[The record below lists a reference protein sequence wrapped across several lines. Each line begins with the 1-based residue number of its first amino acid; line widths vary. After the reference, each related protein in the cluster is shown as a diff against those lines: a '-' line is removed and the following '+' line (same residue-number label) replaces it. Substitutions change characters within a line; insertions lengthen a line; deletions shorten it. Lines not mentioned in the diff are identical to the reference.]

1 MSMVEG
7 DWALVGRLRGETRL
21 AELHRLPWLPVPT
34 LGLMAG
40 CYGAFALISWA
51 WLAGLLPGWLSVL
64 LAAPLF
70 YASFTVLHDG
80 THRAISRSPGLN
92 EVIGTL
98 GGQLLLP
105 GMEVAVY
112 RILHLEH
119 HKHTGELHD
128 DPDDVLVIA
137 PKWTLPFVLGFVDV
151 VWFVWYLRR
160 CQRFA
165 VRQNLR
171 FFAGFALFAAWHVAW
186 IASPYAYEWLILWFL
201 PMRLGLVITAYLF
214 AHIQHPP
221 EVVQRDRPLHATAMI
236 TRHPLTRLF
245 MLGQSAHLVHHLY
258 PQLPFYR
265 LEAGWDAVAGALT
278 AHDLFWRGIGGSVK
292 RFVPPPSPAERHWIA
307 ARVAEVEV
315 QTPSITSF
323 VLEAA
328 DGGPLPAFAAGAHI
342 DLRLA
347 SGLVRQYSLVG
358 RPGAAAAYRIAVKR
372 DDAGRG
378 GSCEVHRTL
387 VPGARLD
394 IGRPRN
400 HFPLRP
406 GSSRAV
412 LVAGGIGLT
421 PLLTMAAALAAEHRD
436 FVLHV
441 CARSRAELPFAAWFD
456 QAPFAGRTRI
466 HLDDG
471 ARFDPA
477 RDLGAPGAGDQLY
490 LCGPA
495 GFMAWAK
502 GAAAGLGW
510 PAEAVFWEDF
520 APAGRSG
527 DAFTVEL
534 AKSRRV
540 IDVAAGQSIVEAL
553 EARRLPTETLCR
565 QGVCGTCRCKV
576 LAGTIEHRDS
586 VLTPE
591 ERAAGD
597 QMMACVSRAPKGQRL
612 VLDL

>member
-1 MSMVEG
+1 MSVVE
-7 DWALVGRLRGETRL
+7 DWALVGRLRAETQL
-21 AELHRLPWLPVPT
+21 TALHRLPLLPVPT
-34 LGLMAG
+34 LALAAG
-40 CYGAFALISWA
+40 CYLAFGLIAWA
-51 WLAGLLPGWLSVL
+51 WLAGVIPAWASIP

-80 THRAISRSPGLN
+80 THRAISRSPLLN
-92 EVIGTL
+92 EIIGTL
-98 GGQLLLP
+98 GGQLLMP
-105 GMEVAVY
+105 GMEVGVY

-119 HKHTGELHD
+119 HKHTGEKHE
-128 DPDDVLVIA
+128 DPDDVMVIA
-137 PKWTLPFVLGFVDV
+137 PKWALPFVLGFIDV
-151 VWFVWYLRR
+151 IWFFWYLRR
-160 CQRFA
+160 AGRFA
-165 VRQNLR
+165 TSQNIR
-171 FFAGFALFAAWHVAW
+171 FVAGFMLNAAWHVAW
-186 IASPYAYEWLILWFL
+186 LASPYAGEWLIVWLL
-201 PMRLGLVITAYLF
+201 PQRLGLLIVAYLF

-221 EVVQRDRPLHATAMI
+221 EVEQRERPIHATAMI
-236 TRHPLTRLF
+236 TRNPLTRFL
-245 MLGQSAHLVHHLY
+245 MLGQSAHLIHHLY

-265 LEAGWDAVAGALT
+265 LEAGWDAAAAAREPHGRL
-278 AHDLFWRGIGGSVK
+278 WRGIGGSVK

-307 ARVAEVEV
+307 ARVAEVER
-315 QTPSITSF
+315 QTPNITSF

-406 GSSRAV
+406 GSGRAV

-421 PLLTMAAALAAEHRD
+421 PLLAMAAAMAAEHRD
-436 FVLHV
+436 FVLRV

-520 APAGRSG
+520 APAGGPG
-527 DAFTVEL
+527 DAFIVDL
-534 AKSRRV
+534 SKSRRV

-597 QMMACVSRAPKGQRL
+597 QMMTCVSRAPKGERL